1 MSAQQSDLPGELLS
15 SQHDASMQR
24 QVVRRA
30 TQLCRRAEPHTDETP
45 CAAHMNEAN
54 RQLLELR
61 G

>member
-1 MSAQQSDLPGELLS
+1 MSAQQSDVPEELLS
-15 SQHDASMQR
+15 PQPIAPKQR

-45 CAAHMNEAN
+45 CTAHMNEAN
-54 RQLLELR
+54 RQLLGLQ